1 MKPNII
7 SKGLFYSILIIFMTP
22 VFGKPISDGECHLDL
37 ETAIVLQKNDPSDA
51 DIKKSYDALLCLAQK
66 GESEAKHEL
75 FLTFYGSY
83 PVLAE
88 KGEEAFSFL
97 VEAARS
103 GDVDAQYNMGYLYY
117 EGELVEKDEEL
128 AMEWLTFASDNGS
141 AEAAYLLGN
150 QYTLLAKAE
159 HDQENFDEKKKLYN
173 QSIHYLDL
181 AVKKGHVQATSM
193 LGVTLLA
200 TGDSETKIQR
210 GLSLLKE
217 AAAQGDIDSMLYL
230 GDAYEAMSEALND
243 EEMRKVSAD
252 WYKKAAKLGKVHKQ
266 KK

>member
-1 MKPNII
+1 
-7 SKGLFYSILIIFMTP
+7 MTP
-22 VFGKPISDGECHLDL
+22 VFGKPNSDGECHLDL
-37 ETAIVLQKNDPSDA
+37 DTAISLQKNDPSDA

-66 GESEAKHEL
+66 GESEAKHEV
-75 FLTFYGSY
+75 FLTFYRSY

-103 GDVDAQYNMGYLYY
+103 GIVDAQYNMGYLYS

-128 AMEWLTFASDNGS
+128 AMEWLTFGSDNGS
-141 AEAAYLLGN
+141 ADAAYLLGN
-150 QYTLLAKAE
+150 KYTLLAKAE
-159 HDQENFDEKKKLYN
+159 HDQENFDEEKKLHN

-193 LGVTLLA
+193 LGVKLLA

-210 GLSLLKE
+210 GISLLKE
-217 AAAQGDIDSMLYL
+217 AAAQGDVDSMLHL
-230 GDAYEAMSEALND
+230 GDAYETMSETLND
-243 EEMRKVSAD
+243 EEMRKVSTD
-252 WYKKAAKLGKVHKQ
+252 WYKKAAKLGNEEA
-266 KK
+266 KKKLSAQRKSS

>member
-7 SKGLFYSILIIFMTP
+7 SKGLFYSILITFVTP
-22 VFGKPISDGECHLDL
+22 VFGKPISNGECRLDL
-37 ETAIVLQKNDPSDA
+37 ETAFALQKNDPSDA

-66 GESEAKHEL
+66 GESEAKHEV
-75 FLTFYGSY
+75 FLTFYRSY

-88 KGEEAFSFL
+88 KGKEAFLFL

-103 GDVDAQYNMGYLYY
+103 GVVDAQYNMGYLYY

-128 AMEWLTFASDNGS
+128 AMEWLTFAYDNGS
-141 AEAAYLLGN
+141 AEAAYLLAR

-159 HDQENFDEKKKLYN
+159 DEQENFDEKKKLLN
-173 QSIHYLDL
+173 QSIHYLDF

-193 LGVTLLA
+193 LGATLLA
-200 TGDSETKIQR
+200 TGDSETTIQR

-217 AAAQGDIDSMLYL
+217 AAAQGNVDAMRYL

-243 EEMRKVSAD
+243 EEMKKVSAD
-252 WYKKAAKLGKVHKQ
+252 WYKKAAKLGESS
-266 KK
+266 